1 MVRFWLNSILYLTGK
16 IHWYKEE
23 MLNAGVLRTL
33 RLALSIFAFEVT
45 VLIVALP
52 TYFFVTLKKEK
63 LGTESNSMDMYRVRK
78 RFTLTGLGFFAIFLS
93 VYFIITGGVLLSNP
107 QHIQAI
113 SSGWSFSHPEK
124 YLYDSR
130 KIQITDGVALLKAV
144 SKEEHT
150 PVLNSSES
158 KIPTS
163 VEVDNQGTS
172 SSIKTEDEKTE
183 TDQEKGIEVIP
194 VIESQ
199 LEPEV
204 IKEELEPA
212 PVSFLRSVFANVVYA
227 QEEVTREVCSASIQP
242 IESLHVTG
250 LKEWT
255 GFVEVAD
262 KQGGEIR
269 YQLSDD
275 DGSTWK
281 YWNDGK
287 WQQASSDD
295 LNTAD
300 VIDKHIKD
308 FSTETGRILF
318 AAVLTSNCESLVHM
332 IELSITYDVV
342 GIDGGRADY
351 RLTDS
356 DKAVSFTDTEGN
368 PITQTAG
375 RAFIRFDNK
384 LVGFLEIEKDF
395 DTSGYEMGHADG
407 TSWIHLGET
416 DRSGITT
423 IQLIVPKLPDQ
434 DSVRVCPGAAS
445 SNTVFEGCEGE
456 IILHVESPSQGG
468 YTLVDIEDQEYWY
481 VQSDNVATFSTGAQ
495 GTITGPLDSDTFDST
510 QGKEPKVIQ
519 ISGSVYA
526 VVYKGSG
533 NDGFL
538 RTFSVNSNG
547 DVTSTNIDTLEFDT
561 TNGKTP
567 SILSISGDIYAI
579 AYTGTGDDGFIKT
592 VDIDSSGNIENSVI
606 DTLEFDTVK
615 GKTPYVLNISG
626 DIYVIAYAGNGDD
639 GFIKTIEINSS
650 GAITNSIIDTLEF
663 DTVKGKTPYIL
674 SISGDIYA
682 VAYAGNGDDGFI
694 KTIDI
699 DSSGN
704 IENSVIDT
712 LEFDTT
718 KGKTPELINISGDIY
733 AVAYTGDGDDGFIK
747 TVDID
752 SSGNIENSI
761 IDTLEFDTDVG
772 KTPNIIAIVGNVYA
786 LAYQGSNEEIYVKTF
801 QIEDD
806 GSIDNTVVD
815 TFVATSD
822 TSSTPRI
829 IRIVGDT
836 YLIAYTDND
845 DDDKGK
851 FITLDIDSVPAGITL
866 TAPNGGDTL
875 TLLATTTITWTSAIT
890 SGNVKIEYSK
900 DGFSSDI
907 NTIVSS
913 TTDDGSYAWLV
924 PNDATRSA
932 TVRISDAENA
942 TLNDISDANN
952 TLQGDIAGWTELQGL
967 FTVTGASNLE
977 TAFASYDT
985 ILPNGSRFVFPHL
998 ESGILGIASSS
1009 ATSTVPNVSDFGDA
1023 SNWNNRFTLSSTTLD
1038 SNFPLVGFTDISGG
1052 AVTSWNS
1059 SVEFKLEYRSDNYLY
1074 LLVDD
1079 VDYLKSSATF
1089 SGDITLYFAVP
1100 DAYTVDA
1107 DFPVFTVQ
1115 SLDSFALTDSD
1126 PDITF
1131 TNSSGDLI
1139 SSTDSD
1145 AYIRHDNIIVGYV
1158 ELSDDLDTGDYTIG
1172 QSSGASWIHMGLN
1185 DRSAITKIQLIVS
1198 KIGSHDFVRICP
1210 EASSAGE
1217 VTDGCDD
1224 EIHLSENSPE
1234 AEGYTL
1240 VTLSDNDYWYI
1251 EADDVNVFSTGS
1263 QGVISSLGS
1272 TETFDAVAG
1281 KDPDIIHISGDIF
1294 AIAYQGVGSDGF
1306 IKTIEVDSS
1315 GTFVSTSTD
1324 SFEYDTSKGVGP
1336 DIINI
1341 SGNVYAIAY
1350 QGNGNDGFIK
1360 TITIDTSGNITASA
1374 IDTLEFDTIQGKNVS
1389 FINIS
1394 GDVYAVAYKGADNDG
1409 FIKTV
1414 EIDTSGNITNTIID
1428 TLEFDTGDTKFPE
1441 LINISGNVY
1450 AVAYQSTGNDGFVK
1464 TITIDTSGNIT
1475 NTIID
1480 TLEFDASSGK
1490 EPQIRRV
1497 SGNVYMFVYGGVG
1510 DDGFVKTITIDTSG
1524 NITATAIDTLEYD
1537 TSRGRQPFVIPIVGD
1552 IFASI
1557 YQGNG
1562 NDGFI
1567 KTFDIDSS
1575 GAIENSVVATLE
1587 FDTLFAAF
1595 PKIINISGDKYLVAY
1610 EGSGA
1615 VGILNTVDINS
1626 TPTSVTVTAPNGA
1639 ESLTGSATTTI
1650 TWTSA
1655 NTSGNVKI
1663 EYSKDGF
1670 VLDTNVITATTA
1682 DDGSY
1687 IWTIPNDPSTTV
1699 TVRISDAANLVY
1711 SDESDANFTILATP
1725 NITVTAPNGAESLTG
1740 SATTTITWTSANTSG
1755 NVKIEYSKDGFVLDT
1770 NVITATTAD
1779 DGSYIWTIPNDPST
1793 TVTVRISD
1801 VSTPSLLDVSNANF
1815 TILATPIIT
1824 VVYPN
1829 GSEKP
1834 TVASIATV
1842 RWTSETTS
1850 GNVKIEYSK
1859 DGFVLDTNV
1868 VTSSTSDDGSYAWTI
1883 PDDPSTTVTVRI
1895 SDVATPSLLDVSD
1908 ANFTILTPDTNPI
1921 SRWALDDNTGCTATD
1936 SYDSNN
1942 GTLSPNCASN
1952 SPTWTTGKENSA
1964 LSFDG
1969 SDDYVTVAN
1978 ASNLNPETAV
1988 TVSAWIKWDIDPTT
2002 GNARAQ
2008 ILSKNGDDQYQLQHN
2023 SGNTAFEFA
2032 VNTSSGRQVIVG
2044 TTTPA
2049 QNTWYFV
2056 AGTYDGQI
2064 LKLYVNGGLDS
2075 STSGDGDIL
2084 SSTGAFDIGR
2094 RSVDTDR
2101 YFDGIIDEVSMWNRA
2116 LSASEINSLY
2126 LIGNNEEPSLTLS
2139 SISQQTDDGR
2149 VNVVYSL
2156 SDAESDFISLPVY
2169 EYSLTGVFGGEQATA
2184 TPATLDGAHDG
2195 ITGLSSS
2202 PGGVSHTF
2210 VWNAAADLSN
2220 VYDTTVFVR
2229 FAPSDGI
2236 ESGSI
2241 STSSAFTVDIKNP
2254 IVSNVSAS
2262 QSSSSTDIVIT
2273 YDLADDTSTGLT
2285 VEIDISEDGGG
2296 TWSVTDTS
2304 VTGNVGAS
2312 QMTGTGKSITWDAG
2326 TDFSG
2331 QSQSDI
2337 RVRVRA
2343 TDTFTNQGAYTESSN
2358 FAVDTASPVVS
2369 NVSATQTGG
2378 TDNIVIT
2385 YDLAD
2390 DTSTGLTVEIDI
2402 SEDGGGT
2409 WSVTDTSVTGNVGAS
2424 QMTGTG
2430 KSITWDAGTDFSG
2443 QSQSDIRVRVRATD
2457 TFTNQGA
2464 YTESSNFAVDTKN
2477 PSTNVTVD
2485 VQSQPNAGD
2494 TSIVLG
2500 GSFIETNPNTNS
2512 FFVAINNGAYGSAT
2526 SGTSNTASPAN
2537 QATAVGATLDG
2548 NDVVTKAKIVHEDD
2562 YSHSFINE
2570 NTSLSSSLSYVKPY
2584 TPATPTVGSPTIST
2598 VNIVVNK
2605 HSSEIAGLK
2614 YAIFESS
2621 TGFYVQTNGTL
2632 STSTVWQTI
2641 STWGTKTVTG
2651 LSDPVSQYTFST
2663 KSRNSSDLSNAT
2675 SSESSLSSGASVD
2688 NSAPAISITSAVQT
2702 TDGSKYVT
2710 ISYVGTDVD
2719 NDTVS
2724 LITVEYSTDNL
2735 VWQAMTEKT
2744 GVGSDGTSGLAFTAS
2759 GTSLE
2764 FMWDIGA
2771 DLGAIEDSTV
2781 YVRLQGND
2789 SALDGSVTV
2798 SSAFV
2803 IDTKPTVISN
2813 LAVTQTLNSSNVVI
2827 TYDLADALSLLAT
2840 IEMDISEDSGA
2851 TWNVASTTLS
2861 GDVGTGVSIGNSSV
2875 TWNAGT
2881 DFDDQYQTDMRFRI
2895 RATDA
2900 HSNVSSYV
2908 ESSDFTLDT
2917 VIPVVST
2924 IVAVQN
2930 TGLNTVAITYNL
2942 SDDTATNLNTELEIS
2957 EDSGATWNIATSTLT
2972 GALGTG
2978 QSTGS
2983 GKTIEWNAGVDFD
2996 EEDQSDLRIRI
3007 RATDAYQ
3014 NSSSFATSS
3023 DFALDTRAPFGM
3035 VGFSGASA
3043 STTSIVWTW
3052 TPVAVESNFAR
3063 YEVWFGEN
3071 LTDVQN
3077 RVGTATQWSTTEDVD
3092 LATVGTASTNVT
3104 GLSEGITY
3112 YAKIFAIDNF
3122 ANEATL
3128 TAAQFDTESSI
3139 DSQPSTPS
3147 GGGGGGI
3154 LSFAAPLIPILDQPL
3169 TPQLPGLIVIS
3180 GTAEPSSIIDIY
3192 NNNQKIENLLIVT
3205 NSNGSFTTLITLNEG
3220 VHVLRAIAVRP
3231 LGSFQSDLSL
3241 PRTLVIQTQ
3250 IPEVVSPG
3258 DLGGGLLE
3266 GIESTQEATLPR
3278 LVEIIQR
3285 AEESPILA
3293 TPIIMNVSSVEIG
3306 NTISFTG
3313 TGIPNSDLVLF
3324 VHSEQAFV
3332 SQTHVAQDGTWK
3344 FIHDQDILTLAP
3356 GDHTIFALTLDEKSN
3371 IKSVASPITSFVV
3384 SVNYPALIISKLD
3397 IMTTLLTISIIIIGI
3412 YIFILRRRQLQDIL
3426 S

>member
-1699 TVRISDAANLVY
+1699 TVRISD
-1711 SDESDANFTILATP
+1711 
-1725 NITVTAPNGAESLTG
+1725 
-1740 SATTTITWTSANTSG
+1740 
-1755 NVKIEYSKDGFVLDT
+1755 
-1770 NVITATTAD
+1770 
-1779 DGSYIWTIPNDPST
+1779 
-1793 TVTVRISD
+1793 

-2262 QSSSSTDIVIT
+2262 QSSSSTD
-2273 YDLADDTSTGLT
+2273 
-2285 VEIDISEDGGG
+2285 
-2296 TWSVTDTS
+2296 
-2304 VTGNVGAS
+2304 
-2312 QMTGTGKSITWDAG
+2312 
-2326 TDFSG
+2326 
-2331 QSQSDI
+2331 
-2337 RVRVRA
+2337 
-2343 TDTFTNQGAYTESSN
+2343 
-2358 FAVDTASPVVS
+2358 
-2369 NVSATQTGG
+2369 
-2378 TDNIVIT
+2378 IVIT